1 MSIPMAASGP
11 GRERDG
17 TFDLCEKTEEIVER
31 TQVMDK
37 IEKSEAIVDERETTP
52 TRLSPPQRKAPLLA
66 RARLRV

>member
-17 TFDLCEKTEEIVER
+17 TFDLCERAEEIVER

-37 IEKSEAIVDERETTP
+37 IEKSEAIVDERETAP
-52 TRLSPPQRKAPLLA
+52 TRLSPPHRKSPAPGA
-66 RARLRV
+66 GGA

>member
-17 TFDLCEKTEEIVER
+17 TFDLCERTEEIVER

-52 TRLSPPQRKAPLLA
+52 TRLH
-66 RARLRV
+66 